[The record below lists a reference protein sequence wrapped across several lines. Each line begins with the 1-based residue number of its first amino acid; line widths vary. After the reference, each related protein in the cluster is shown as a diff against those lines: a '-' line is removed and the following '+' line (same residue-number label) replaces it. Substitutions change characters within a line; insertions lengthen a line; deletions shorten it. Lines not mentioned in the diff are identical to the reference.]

1 MAKNVD
7 CACCKAEWRTWLV
20 WLLRIVVGS
29 IFIFSGFVKAI
40 DPWGSI
46 YKFGEYLNSFGLHG
60 FDSLL
65 LFSAVSVSVIEFVL
79 GIFLFLGIYRRVT
92 PVLMLAM
99 MIVMLPLT
107 LYIALTDNVAD
118 CGCFGDAV
126 VVSNWASFLKN
137 VVITVALCFLLPY
150 NKGVKNIYG
159 FAVQWM
165 VAMASVAYVI
175 VIAMAGYFYQPLID
189 FRPFPV
195 GTKIAQNGNNNSGD
209 ADGINAN
216 YIFTYEKDGV
226 RREFSLDSLPDE
238 SWTFVDRELLPS
250 RSLTED
256 SLHEKSD
263 NMRPVTVIGEN
274 YENADSVIL
283 DSGEQMLFLFPDL
296 NDVVISFTYLINE
309 LYDFSQSHGIDVIG
323 LTSSDNAAIAE
334 WNDLSMASYKMYRMD
349 DSELKM
355 LARGNPAAVYL
366 RDGVIMW
373 KRTLQSISIDK
384 VSTAGDMDD
393 LTSDFEP
400 KRWLYFFTT
409 VYGAFLLLVLIIN
422 RTHIIVKFSWRRV
435 RNKSK

>member
-1 MAKNVD
+1 MAKNVEQ
-7 CACCKAEWRTWLV
+7 AGRKIEWRMWVV
-20 WLLRIVVGS
+20 WLLRIVVGG

-79 GIFLFLGIYRRVT
+79 GIFLFFGIYRRVT

-126 VVSNWASFLKN
+126 VISNWASFLKN
-137 VVITVALCFLLPY
+137 VAITVALCYLLPY
-150 NKGVKNIYG
+150 NKRVKNIYG

-175 VIAMAGYFYQPLID
+175 AIAMAGYFYQPLID

-195 GTKIAQNGNNNSGD
+195 GTKIAQDGSE
-209 ADGINAN
+209 DGINAN
-216 YIFTYEKDGV
+216 YIFIYEKDGV
-226 RREFSLDSLPDE
+226 QREFSLDSLPDE
-238 SWTFVDRELLPS
+238 SWTFVDRELLQS
-250 RSLTED
+250 RSLPDD
-256 SLHEKSD
+256 SLHVKSD
-263 NMRPVTVIGEN
+263 NMRPITVIGEN

-283 DSGEQMLFLFPDL
+283 GNGEQMLFLYPDL

-323 LTSSDNAAIAE
+323 LTSGDKDAIAE

-366 RDGVIMW
+366 HDGVIMW

-384 VSTAGDMDD
+384 VSTAGDIDD

-400 KRWLYFFTT
+400 KHWLYFFTT
-409 VYGAFLLLVLIIN
+409 VYGAFMLFVLIIN

-435 RNKSK
+435 KNKSK